1 MHKKSEKHKATN
13 RKRKKPTTTTTTK
26 TAITAT
32 TKYTLAFYKI
42 KSSF

>member
-13 RKRKKPTTTTTTK
+13 RKRKKPTTTTK